1 MKKAIAIFLALAFV
15 FCSCTVAFAEESVGI
30 TGGNMSEASEST
42 VYLDAEVVYTPIIS
56 RFVYGNSEP
65 FLGATVIR
73 ITNADGTT
81 ETLKIEKGE
90 NGYYAGDYKIFWH
103 YAFIDFMPTVIS
115 PGINNGILNIHTEK
129 DGIEYVGSADFY
141 YFYLPDI
148 SNIFYLFSFYLRLI
162 FNS

>member
-1 MKKAIAIFLALAFV
+1 
-15 FCSCTVAFAEESVGI
+15 
-30 TGGNMSEASEST
+30 MSEASEST

-90 NGYYAGDYKIFWH
+90 NGYYAGDYEIFWH
-103 YAFIDFMPTVIS
+103 YAFIEFMPTFIS
-115 PGINNGILNIHTEK
+115 PGINNGVLNLHAEK

-141 YFYLPDI
+141 YFYLPDL
-148 SNIFYLFSFYLRLI
+148 SKVFDFFVLYS
-162 FNS
+162 